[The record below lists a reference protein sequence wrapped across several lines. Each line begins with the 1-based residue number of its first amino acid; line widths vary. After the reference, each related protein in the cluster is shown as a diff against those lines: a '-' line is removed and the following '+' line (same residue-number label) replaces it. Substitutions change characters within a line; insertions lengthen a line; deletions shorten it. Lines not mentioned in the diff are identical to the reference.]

1 MIPTIGFMIGAYI
14 FTRMAELLG
23 RSDAGIVVRI
33 FAALTLLISLV
44 GMFILL
50 ASGSSIPSSMR

>member
-1 MIPTIGFMIGAYI
+1 MIPIIGLMIGAYI

-23 RSDAGIVVRI
+23 RSEAGIVVRI

-50 ASGSSIPSSMR
+50 LSGASIPSSIR

>member
-1 MIPTIGFMIGAYI
+1 MIGAYI

-23 RSDAGIVVRI
+23 RSEAGIVVRI

-50 ASGSSIPSSMR
+50 LSGASIPSSIR